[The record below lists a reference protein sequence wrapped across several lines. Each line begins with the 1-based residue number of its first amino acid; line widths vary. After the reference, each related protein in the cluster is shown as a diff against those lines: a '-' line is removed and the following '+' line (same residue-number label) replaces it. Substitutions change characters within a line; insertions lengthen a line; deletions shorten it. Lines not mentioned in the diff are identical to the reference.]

1 MVVVMHL
8 HKNRNGTLLLWSPLQ
23 LKIVVVVFSVN
34 VLFNP
39 QIGGLSGFYCG
50 LNCAKWK
57 PKGFYT
63 EIRTVEPEFLYKRC
77 RRKGNIFRPWLVLL
91 LYNM

>member
-1 MVVVMHL
+1 M
-8 HKNRNGTLLLWSPLQ
+8 
-23 LKIVVVVFSVN
+23 KIVVVVFSAN

-63 EIRTVEPEFLYKRC
+63 EIRTQNQNFC
-77 RRKGNIFRPWLVLL
+77 TKGTYIEEKGSIFQVSTLVRILGMERL
-91 LYNM
+91 GKYLKC

>member
-1 MVVVMHL
+1 MGHFSSGL
-8 HKNRNGTLLLWSPLQ
+8 PLLYYFTM
-23 LKIVVVVFSVN
+23 KIVVVVFSAN

-91 LYNM
+91 LCTM

>member
-1 MVVVMHL
+1 MGHFSSGL
-8 HKNRNGTLLLWSPLQ
+8 PLLYYFTM
-23 LKIVVVVFSVN
+23 KIVVVFSAN

-63 EIRTVEPEFLYKRC
+63 EIRTAAAAVEPESSVQKSTVGQ
-77 RRKGNIFRPWLVLL
+77 KI
-91 LYNM
+91 

>member
-1 MVVVMHL
+1 MGHFSSGL
-8 HKNRNGTLLLWSPLQ
+8 PLLYYFTM
-23 LKIVVVVFSVN
+23 KIVVVVFSAN

-63 EIRTVEPEFLYKRC
+63 EIRTAAAVEPESSAVQKSTVGQ
-77 RRKGNIFRPWLVLL
+77 KI
-91 LYNM
+91 